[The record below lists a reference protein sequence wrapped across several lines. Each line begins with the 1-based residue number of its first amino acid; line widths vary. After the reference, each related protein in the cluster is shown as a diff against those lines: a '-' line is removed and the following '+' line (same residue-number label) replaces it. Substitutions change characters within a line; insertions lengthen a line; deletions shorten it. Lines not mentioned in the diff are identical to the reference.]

1 MPPVK
6 EGFDVHQVET
16 ATALGEADL
25 TVVDADVAEMRTH
38 KGSPIVHMSSS
49 ESDLSKRIL
58 VKKLPAKKN
67 PFLTIGLLGANAS
80 SISRINE
87 LFIEAGCKMG
97 YKDDQDHPDY
107 IAIAHL
113 PSLDIKSKFK
123 YSLELLKDLGC
134 QSVFIDIP
142 GIDKKSEIYKYAEL
156 LGLRVLF
163 TGKDY
168 NRNSSDEVGDI
179 LSEEID
185 KALSDRDRENFRSYN
200 PQEIQLSESVCEALQ
215 SRKERIMGSLSKKV
229 DKYKFIKEYVGVIG
243 GAGPQ
248 ASANHCKYLAQE
260 GLPFIHYSLNC
271 APGKHRF
278 ETGVGPSYIPFY
290 DFVTSIFDKLGISQ
304 ITIPCNTAHKRL
316 EEYCSP
322 STLQKVV
329 DIRRSS
335 FEEIAKYSGAAR
347 PQAIILGT
355 DFTVGVTSA
364 RYLPKVT
371 RSLDSE
377 HASHKK
383 DDGQVERRLQ
393 LLKADPHSLACV
405 GGALEQE
412 GFFLGSYQKFA
423 NENSFLIKLYP
434 PTSPQMQDDV
444 LKIIYDV
451 KAGKDLKCQQ
461 SLLSII
467 KSIRDHIGDRDGE
480 VPVILACTELPLAL
494 SQSQMMENNCIDPSF
509 MAASQAYRKFIES
522 KTLTSSSV
530 SVSCF
535 SRAVDHAAAKKQDLL
550 LSS

>member
-16 ATALGEADL
+16 ATALDEADL
-25 TVVDADVAEMRTH
+25 TVVDADVSGMRTH

-123 YSLELLKDLGC
+123 SSLELLKDLGC

-185 KALSDRDRENFRSYN
+185 MALSDSDRGNFRSYN
-200 PQEIQLSESVCEALQ
+200 PQEIQLSESVCEALR

-290 DFVTSIFDKLGISQ
+290 DFVASVFDKLGIAQ

-335 FEEIAKYSGAAR
+335 FEEIMKYSGVESPR
-347 PQAIILGT
+347 AIILGT
-355 DFTVGVTSA
+355 DFTVGVTSV
-364 RYLPKVT
+364 RYLPKAT
-371 RSLDSE
+371 RSSGSQPLSQEEGD
-377 HASHKK
+377 
-383 DDGQVERRLQ
+383 QVEERLQ
-393 LLKADPHSLACV
+393 LLKVNPHSLACG
-405 GGALEQE
+405 GGALEHE
-412 GFFLGSYQKFA
+412 IFFLGSYQKFA
-423 NENSFLIKLYP
+423 NENHFSIILYP
-434 PTSPQMQDDV
+434 PLSPQMQDDV
-444 LKIIYDV
+444 LKIIYDI

-467 KSIRDHIGDRDGE
+467 KAIRDHIGDRDGE

-530 SVSCF
+530 SVAHA
-535 SRAVDHAAAKKQDLL
+535 SRAVDHPLGRKICTIL
-550 LSS
+550 

>member
-6 EGFDVHQVET
+6 EGFDVHQVEI
-16 ATALGEADL
+16 ARSGVEDPSVASA
-25 TVVDADVAEMRTH
+25 VDMGGRKETRLL
-38 KGSPIVHMSSS
+38 HMSYS
-49 ESDLSKRIL
+49 ESDLSKKPL
-58 VKKLPAKKN
+58 TKKLLPKKN
-67 PFLTIGLLGANAS
+67 PFLTIGLLGLNPS
-80 SISRINE
+80 SISQINE
-87 LFIEAGCKMG
+87 LFIDAGCKMG

-113 PSLDIKSKFK
+113 PSLDIKSKLK
-123 YSLELLKDLGC
+123 ASLELLKDLNC

-142 GIDKKSEIYKYAEL
+142 GINKSSEIYKYAEL

-168 NRNSSDEVGDI
+168 NSNTYEDLSDI
-179 LSEEID
+179 LSKEID
-185 KALSDRDRENFRSYN
+185 MAPDDQEKGNFRSYN
-200 PQEIQLSESVCEALQ
+200 PQQIRLSESVIEALR
-215 SRKERIMGSLSKKV
+215 SRKEVISEQLSRKV
-229 DKYKFIKEYVGVIG
+229 EKYRFLKEYVGVIG

-290 DFVTSIFDKLGISQ
+290 ELVTSIFDQLGIAQ

-316 EEYCSP
+316 EEFCSTT
-322 STLQKVV
+322 TLQKIV

-335 FEEIAKYSGAAR
+335 FEEIMKYRGAEDPR
-347 PQAIILGT
+347 AIILGT

-364 RYLPKVT
+364 RYLVGASKL
-371 RSLDSE
+371 SDSE
-377 HASHKK
+377 SLAPLKLG
-383 DDGQVERRLQ
+383 DDAEKRLH
-393 LLKADPHSLACV
+393 LLKVNPHSLASG
-405 GGALEQE
+405 GGAETYE
-412 GFFLGSYQKFA
+412 GFFLGSYQKYA
-423 NENSFLIKLYP
+423 NENSILIKLYP
-434 PTSPQMQDDV
+434 PLSPQMQDEV

-451 KAGKDLKCQQ
+451 KAGKNIKCQQ
-461 SLLSII
+461 SLIAII
-467 KSIRDHIGDRDGE
+467 NAIRDNIGDIDRE

-509 MAASQAYRKFIES
+509 MVASQSYRKFIES

-535 SRAVDHAAAKKQDLL
+535 SRPVDHSSVKKQEL
-550 LSS
+550 LSSQ